1 MRLFI
6 IAGEASGDLHGSN
19 LMHALKDLKTDT
31 EFRYFGGSRMAAV
44 ADGKV
49 KDYRDMAFM
58 GFLEVILHLGSIRR
72 NLNLARKTIM
82 EFRPDAVILI
92 DYPGFNLRIA
102 AFAHESGIPVFYY
115 ISPKVWAWKQSRIP
129 KIRKNVDRMFS
140 ILPFEVEFY
149 RQHGMEVSYHGNPVL
164 DEIDRYLQEEAGP
177 ASIREELNLGD
188 RPLILLAPGSRKQE
202 LKYMLPVMVSLTTR
216 FRNYRFAIAGAPG
229 LDPED
234 YRPYLAEQDIPVV
247 HGRFHD
253 LLQVSEAAI
262 VTSGTATLETALM
275 NVPQVVAYKG
285 NSVSYA
291 IAKRLVKVK
300 YISLVNLIADAP
312 VVRELI
318 QNDLTE
324 DHLAQETE
332 ALLPGGQKREQI
344 LEGYR
349 KVKEILGDPGVSKRI
364 AKDMVERLEHIKR

>member
-19 LMHALKDLKTDT
+19 LMRALKDLRPDT

-129 KIRKNVDRMFS
+129 KIRKNVDRMFP

-164 DEIDRYLQEEAGP
+164 DEIDRYLQEGADP

-202 LKYMLPVMVSLTTR
+202 LKYNLPVMVSLTTR
-216 FRNYRFAIAGAPG
+216 FPGYRFAIAGAPG

-234 YRPYLAEQDIPVV
+234 YRPYLVDQDIPVV

-262 VTSGTATLETALM
+262 VTSGTATLETVLM

-291 IAKRLVKVK
+291 IAKRLVQVK

-318 QNDLTE
+318 QNDLTG

-332 ALLPGGQKREQI
+332 SLLPGGQKREQI

-349 KVKEILGDPGVSKRI
+349 KVKELLGEPGVSERV
-364 AKDMVERLEHIKR
+364 ARDMVERLEHITR